1 MKLYLIYDKENKTF
15 IETEN
20 KREANKYLN
29 DANFVVCVEGRKGS
43 EIKRKKGLIIDYI
56 LSDRIEELDKLNCC
70 QKVQKQIIM
79 RTRSKEH
86 NEKIGKALKNK
97 PKSVQ
102 HCEAISNAM
111 MGNNNFQN

>member
-43 EIKRKKGLIIDYI
+43 EIKRKKGLVVDYI
-56 LSDRIEELDKLNCC
+56 LSDRTEELDKLNYC
-70 QKVQKQIIM
+70 QKVQKQII
-79 RTRSKEH
+79 TRKRSEEH

-97 PKSVQ
+97 PKSAE